1 VVVGCRHPLALYFGV
16 DEMTKEQLRKRR
28 TADAIRRLIK
38 AARDVVKADDDLR
51 KAINESLN
59 KKYGGKS

>member
-1 VVVGCRHPLALYFGV
+1 
-16 DEMTKEQLRKRR
+16 MTKEQLRKRR